1 LNFASP
7 APDFPHVQPR
17 LRATARTAADILG
30 SKFEAMD
37 DFLQNYPF
45 DSIGDFLSI
54 LFYNRPHGESDPRGP
69 THAVAVAH
77 FLRGRTDIKMSEI
90 MPLIYHHRC
99 SHPAKDSSHLPEREM
114 MFCTTREASTIHHAR
129 PFISTWAAKLVA
141 AEARKQIGRATR
153 DDPEDPDSR
162 VQLRATTNGREKAVH
177 VVTWDDFKNF
187 SVWHLAETFQLKL
200 SLPMFLTKYMSAP
213 MEKGVFVERKQRPF
227 PMVNFFGGLGYVCR
241 SPSL

>member
-1 LNFASP
+1 
-7 APDFPHVQPR
+7 
-17 LRATARTAADILG
+17 
-30 SKFEAMD
+30 MD
-37 DFLQNYPF
+37 EFLQNYPF

-54 LFYNRPHGESDPRGP
+54 LFYNRPHGESDPRGL

-99 SHPAKDSSHLPEREM
+99 SYPAKDSNRLPEREM
-114 MFCTTREASTIHHAR
+114 MFCTTREANTIHHAR

-153 DDPEDPDSR
+153 DDPEDPDAR
-162 VQLRATTNGREKAVH
+162 VQLHASTNGRRKAAVH

-187 SVWHLAETFQLKL
+187 SVQRLAETFRLKL
-200 SLPMFLTKYMSAP
+200 SLPMFLSKYMSAP
-213 MEKGVFVERKQRPF
+213 MEKGVFIERKQRPY
-227 PMVNFFGGLGYVCR
+227 PMVNSFGLGYVCCLL
-241 SPSL
+241 SL